1 MFSMKIHTLSFLAL
15 ALLTSPSALAMPFAA
30 ISGNQIFDLVPG
42 SGQLT
47 NPRTVTVG
55 GSAITGS
62 PIGLEFF
69 DGSLWTVTSTLGP
82 AQDQQI
88 LQISPTDGSATV
100 IGTFNDLRLS
110 EGGLAYDD
118 ATGRLLG
125 ALARESSTNFQL
137 FEIQLDAGP
146 DFGSLDL
153 LGQIPFADFSG
164 LAFDAS
170 GNLFGLNT
178 SGSGS
183 SLVQLDA
190 FTGAEIGSVPIV
202 DTLGAA
208 INLELRAGIDLD
220 PRTGAFVAG
229 TFVNGSSPQLFEID
243 PTTGVATQID
253 ILSGTGSTSVTG
265 IAFVPEP
272 STALLFGSGLVWLAA
287 RRPRAVGV

>member
-1 MFSMKIHTLSFLAL
+1 MFSMKFFTLPVLAYGLL
-15 ALLTSPSALAMPFAA
+15 ASPAALAMPFVA

-42 SGQLT
+42 SGELT

-69 DGSLWTVTSTLGP
+69 GDSLWTVTSTLGP
-82 AQDQQI
+82 AADQQV
-88 LQISPTDGSATV
+88 LQVSPTDGSATV
-100 IGTFNDLRLS
+100 IRTFNDLRLS

-125 ALARESSTNFQL
+125 ALARQSSTNFQL

-146 DFGSLDL
+146 NLGNLDL
-153 LGQIPFADFSG
+153 FGQIPFADFSG

-178 SGSGS
+178 TGSGS
-183 SLVQLDA
+183 NLVQLDA

-202 DTLGAA
+202 DSLGAA
-208 INLELRAGIDLD
+208 INLELRAGIDVD
-220 PRTGAFVAG
+220 PRTG
-229 TFVNGSSPQLFEID
+229 
-243 PTTGVATQID
+243 
-253 ILSGTGSTSVTG
+253 
-265 IAFVPEP
+265 
-272 STALLFGSGLVWLAA
+272 GL
-287 RRPRAVGV
+287 RGR